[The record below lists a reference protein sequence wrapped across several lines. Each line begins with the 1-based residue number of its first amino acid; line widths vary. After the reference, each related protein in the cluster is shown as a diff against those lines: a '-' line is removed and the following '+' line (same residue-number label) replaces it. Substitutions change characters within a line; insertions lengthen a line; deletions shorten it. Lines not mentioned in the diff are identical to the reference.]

1 MRTPS
6 RRRLFVLLCPL
17 FFWSCASVAPAPPAA
32 EEPATVFLVRHA
44 EKASEANDAPLSE
57 TGHERARALARV
69 LGEAGIG
76 TILTTEYARNV
87 ETAKPLA
94 QALGITPA
102 VIPAAEL
109 DALAARL
116 RALPPGAAALVVS
129 HTDKLPLL
137 GEKLGVR
144 IPEVAHTEF
153 DRLTILTLSKERASA
168 RILRYGAPSSPPSA
182 PR

>member
-17 FFWSCASVAPAPPAA
+17 LCWSCASVAPAPPAK
-32 EEPATVFLVRHA
+32 EEPATIFLVRHA

-57 TGHERARALARV
+57 TGRERARTLARV
-69 LGEAGIG
+69 LGEAGIE
-76 TILTTEYARNV
+76 TIYTTEYVRNI

-94 QALGITPA
+94 DALRITPA
-102 VIPAAEL
+102 VIPAADL

-116 RALPPGAAALVVS
+116 RAIPPGGAALVVS
-129 HTDKLPLL
+129 HTDRLPLI
-137 GEKLGVR
+137 GQKLGVR

-153 DRLTILTLSKERASA
+153 DRLTIVTLSKESASA
-168 RILRYGAPSSPPSA
+168 RILRYGAPSA